1 MLHSCCYLN
10 NSIFQIY
17 VLWTL
22 DPQDAY
28 RGFWNRFY
36 CQRSLENHGLEQRS
50 FLIIAL
56 SRALVLNSLRNFKN
70 VGQKETLATFLA
82 LTYLTS
88 WWNFMVHI
96 SELAFCVKEFE
107 KCCFALMDTM
117 TGFVLNVFAGVLKFW
132 RILLWD

>member
-1 MLHSCCYLN
+1 M
-10 NSIFQIY
+10 
-17 VLWTL
+17 
-22 DPQDAY
+22 
-28 RGFWNRFY
+28 
-36 CQRSLENHGLEQRS
+36 
-50 FLIIAL
+50 IIAL

-117 TGFVLNVFAGVLKFW
+117 TGFVLNVFAGVLKF
-132 RILLWD
+132 